1 MAKTC
6 LTMFSLGRSIL
17 NIPSREATTLV
28 VRETESTDWPSS
40 ALTSA
45 DPETRELVE
54 RIRGTAGDHVPV
66 NDGPS
71 QPGLSDPKIPADRPS
86 LAVLPFENMSGDT
99 EQDYFAD
106 GITDDIITGLSK
118 SRMFFVV
125 ARNSTFTYKRSNV
138 DVRRVARE
146 LGVQYVVEGSVR
158 RAGNRVRITSQLIDA
173 SADKHVWAERYD
185 RELKDVRSAGRN
197 HHEHRYIHH
206 TEIFVGGEAT
216 YVKDGAAQSRR
227 VG

>member
-28 VRETESTDWPSS
+28 VRETASTDWPSS

-106 GITDDIITGLSK
+106 GITDYIITGLSK

-138 DVRRVARE
+138 DVRRVPRNLAFSRW
-146 LGVQYVVEGSVR
+146 LKVACGGPGIAYASPLSSSMQVQTNTCGQNATTASSKMFAVQDEISTNIVTS
-158 RAGNRVRITSQLIDA
+158 ITPKYL
-173 SADKHVWAERYD
+173 WAEKQR
-185 RELKDVRSAGRN
+185 
-197 HHEHRYIHH
+197 
-206 TEIFVGGEAT
+206 T
-216 YVKDGAAQSRR
+216 
-227 VG
+227 